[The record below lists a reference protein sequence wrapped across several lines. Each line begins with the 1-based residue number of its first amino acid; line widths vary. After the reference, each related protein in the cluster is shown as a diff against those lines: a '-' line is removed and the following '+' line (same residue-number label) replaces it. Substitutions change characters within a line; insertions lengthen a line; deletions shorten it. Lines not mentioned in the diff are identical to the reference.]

1 MDFIEDLLGKLKDW
15 VQQLL
20 DSLTGSAPQSEPEPI
35 PVPVNER
42 RY

>member
-20 DSLTGSAPQSEPEPI
+20 DALSGPEPEPEPI
-35 PVPVNER
+35 PVPVDGR
-42 RY
+42 RYR

>member
-1 MDFIEDLLGKLKDW
+1 MDFIEDLLEKVKDW

-20 DSLTGSAPQSEPEPI
+20 DSLTGSGAQPEPEPI
-35 PVPVNER
+35 PIPVNER